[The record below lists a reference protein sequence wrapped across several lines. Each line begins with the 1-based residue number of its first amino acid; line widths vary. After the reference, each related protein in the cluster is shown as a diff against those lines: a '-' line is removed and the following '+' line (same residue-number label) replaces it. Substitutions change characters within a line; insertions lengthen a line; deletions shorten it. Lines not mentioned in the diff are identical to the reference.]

1 MWLLLPSASGS
12 MGIKLF
18 STVYHCTCI
27 TFIVKML
34 NHEKESFR
42 NIAGNSDMKK
52 TSVDIS

>member
-1 MWLLLPSASGS
+1 MWLLLPRASGS